1 MPLGRRNIDRLT
13 SIHSQAADVQRLV
26 LNCLTAN
33 KIGRDWRMDMM
44 RAGDRI
50 RDFAEQLAK
59 DPE

>member
-1 MPLGRRNIDRLT
+1 MPISRRNLDKLT
-13 SIHSQAADVQRLV
+13 TLHSQAADVQRLV
-26 LNCLTAN
+26 LNCLTAD
-33 KIGRDWRMDMM
+33 KVGRDWRMDMM